1 MGEITQLL
9 ERARAGESAAWEQ
22 VVGLLYNDLM
32 RIARRATPAR
42 GVATL
47 NATAL
52 VNECYLWVARGQAE
66 GISSSSHFL
75 ALASRAMR
83 QILANYA
90 RDRVAAKR
98 GGGAL
103 RVTLDDMQIAA
114 NQEADDVLQLDDALS
129 RLAKEDARLSQVVDC
144 RVFGG
149 LSETETAEA
158 LGMSLRTV
166 QRLWQQA
173 RDRLKDTLQ
182 ASE

>member
-1 MGEITQLL
+1 
-9 ERARAGESAAWEQ
+9 
-22 VVGLLYNDLM
+22 
-32 RIARRATPAR
+32 
-42 GVATL
+42 
-47 NATAL
+47 
-52 VNECYLWVARGQAE
+52 
-66 GISSSSHFL
+66 
-75 ALASRAMR
+75 
-83 QILANYA
+83 
-90 RDRVAAKR
+90 
-98 GGGAL
+98 
-103 RVTLDDMQIAA
+103 MQIAA